1 MLLALRNCT
10 LLARIQVSIGPV
22 TRCPRPGS
30 PLPLPALEEGIQ
42 VEDILL
48 VLSSAGHVQN
58 LTLALSWSIVS
69 VKTLTTLDTC
79 TQDGREPPDIPKQS
93 AMVSMMLFRCN
104 SPTPGLRYFRREKN
118 KQTKSKQARSK
129 DQTVAI

>member
-1 MLLALRNCT
+1 MGAPGSQELYS
-10 LLARIQVSIGPV
+10 LARIQVFIVPV

-30 PLPLPALEEGIQ
+30 PPPLPALEEGIQ

-79 TQDGREPPDIPKQS
+79 TQDGGR
-93 AMVSMMLFRCN
+93 
-104 SPTPGLRYFRREKN
+104 SPLTFPSSRLR
-118 KQTKSKQARSK
+118 SP
-129 DQTVAI
+129 

>member
-118 KQTKSKQARSK
+118 KQTKNKQARSK

>member
-10 LLARIQVSIGPV
+10 LLTRIQVSIGPV

-30 PLPLPALEEGIQ
+30 PLPLPGLEEGIQ

-48 VLSSAGHVQN
+48 LLSSAGHVQN

-118 KQTKSKQARSK
+118 KQTKNK
-129 DQTVAI
+129 

>member
-118 KQTKSKQARSK
+118 KQTKNK
-129 DQTVAI
+129 